1 VTTAG
6 KFIYFE
12 KFPNS
17 HNIHQR
23 RIAMPLKVTIDTDEC
38 IGCQTCVELCPE
50 AFSFDN
56 DTEKAEV
63 RPDMTGNEDC
73 IEEAADSC
81 PVSCIY
87 VEKE

>member
-1 VTTAG
+1 M
-6 KFIYFE
+6 
-12 KFPNS
+12 S
-17 HNIHQR
+17 
-23 RIAMPLKVTIDTDEC
+23 MKVTIDTDEC

-87 VEKE
+87 VEKK

>member
-1 VTTAG
+1 M
-6 KFIYFE
+6 
-12 KFPNS
+12 S
-17 HNIHQR
+17 
-23 RIAMPLKVTIDTDEC
+23 MKVTIDTDEC
-38 IGCQTCVELCPE
+38 IGCQTCTELCPE

-73 IEEAADSC
+73 IEEAADAC
-81 PVSCIY
+81 PVSCIH